1 MANAQLAE
9 PAVPGLDRL
18 GLSAAVSAYLL
29 WGFLPAYLKLLTP
42 AGSLEILAHRAFW
55 ALPAMAIALAIAG
68 RFRLAMSQLA
78 RPRVWGALAITAAII
93 AVNWLV
99 YIYAIQNGRVLEA
112 SLGYYINPLV
122 SVGLGVVVLR
132 ERLSRWGWIALG
144 LATAGVLNQIL
155 LVGDP
160 PLIALTLAF
169 SFAAYGYL
177 RKIAKV
183 DAGPGLMAETA
194 LLAPFALG
202 TMVWLELA
210 GTGHA
215 LESARLSTLLVLSGP
230 VTALPLFLFAVGA
243 RRLPLV
249 AIGILQFI
257 APSIQ
262 FALGLAYGEPFTAA
276 HAVTFA
282 FVWAGLVV
290 FTRDLFLRARGS
302 APARP

>member
-1 MANAQLAE
+1 MANAQLTA
-9 PAVPGLDRL
+9 PAAPGLDRA
-18 GLSAAVSAYLL
+18 GLTAAVSAYLL
-29 WGFLPAYLKLLTP
+29 WGFLPAYLKFLSP
-42 AGSLEILAHRAFW
+42 AGPLEVLAHRALW
-55 ALPAMAIALAIAG
+55 ALPAMAIALALAG
-68 RFRLAMSQLA
+68 RFGVALGQLA
-78 RPRVWGALAITAAII
+78 RLRVWGALAITATII

-99 YIYAIQNGRVLEA
+99 YIYAVQNGRVLEA
-112 SLGYYINPLV
+112 SLGYYVNPLV
-122 SVGLGVVVLR
+122 SVALGVLILR
-132 ERLSRWGWIALG
+132 ERLSRAGWIALG

-155 LVGDP
+155 LVGEP
-160 PLIALTLAF
+160 PIIALTLAF
-169 SFAAYGYL
+169 TFAAYGYL

-202 TMVWLELA
+202 TVIWLELA
-210 GTGHA
+210 GVGHA
-215 LESARLSTLLVLSGP
+215 FDSVQLSTLLVLAGP

-262 FALGLAYGEPFTAA
+262 FALALAYGEPFSAA

-290 FTRDLFLRARGS
+290 FTRDLFARAR
-302 APARP
+302 